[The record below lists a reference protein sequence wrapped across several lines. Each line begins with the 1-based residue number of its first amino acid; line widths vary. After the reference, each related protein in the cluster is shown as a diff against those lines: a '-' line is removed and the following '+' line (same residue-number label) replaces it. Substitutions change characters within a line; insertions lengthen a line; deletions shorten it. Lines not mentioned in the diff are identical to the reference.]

1 MQQEAADTRHQL
13 QDVAARMKDLER
25 KNRSVEAEYQQ
36 VKDDLAGAEKARRAA
51 EAERDELQEEAQANV
66 PKMYV

>member
-1 MQQEAADTRHQL
+1 
-13 QDVAARMKDLER
+13 MKDLER